1 MNEKMGRPT
10 LMKTEGALNDLHLVA
25 ASDGDQSNYP
35 IILTTITFLNTQ
47 MATTMTETVQYKN
60 CHIFF

>member
-1 MNEKMGRPT
+1 
-10 LMKTEGALNDLHLVA
+10 MKTEGALNDLHLVA

-35 IILTTITFLNTQ
+35 IILTTITLLNTQ